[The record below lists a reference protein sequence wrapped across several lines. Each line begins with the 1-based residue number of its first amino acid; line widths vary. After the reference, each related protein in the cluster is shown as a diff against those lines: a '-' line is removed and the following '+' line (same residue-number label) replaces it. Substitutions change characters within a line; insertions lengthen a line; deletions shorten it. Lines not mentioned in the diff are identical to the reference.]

1 MNTATKRPVVL
12 ITGATGST
20 GTIAIAR
27 LLELNVPVRALVH
40 KVDERSEKLGAQ
52 GVEIV
57 EGDLSDF
64 DSVSTALKGVTGAYY
79 MYPIQ
84 VPGIL
89 EGTAISAQ
97 AAIEEDSDPVSARL
111 ADKL

>member
-1 MNTATKRPVVL
+1 MTGQPSVVSNHNQKKIMEKIL
-12 ITGATGST
+12 ITGATGAV
-20 GTIAIAR
+20 GKNAIKK
-27 LLELNVPVRALVH
+27 LLELKVPVRALVH
-40 KVDERSEKLGAQ
+40 KADARSEQLRTQ

-64 DSVSTALKGVTGAYY
+64 DSVSAALKGITGAYF

-89 EGTAISAQ
+89 QGTAF
-97 AAIEEDSDPVSARL
+97 
-111 ADKL
+111 